1 MTDFYDELRDE
12 NAMLS
17 ALNDAQAATIRDMGQ
32 DNRALEAENARLVD
46 DLEVAYKAVN
56 EAACL
61 SNPDYKEARA
71 GPVITLDLIHQR
83 VQDAVGGML
92 RRRAEAVKAP
102 EYVIAVAAPKSIFVR
117 FANDGMRIR
126 KWDFKPFDGATEYSA
141 EQAEIYSDLWAHA
154 NIMALKLR
162 DIQNTEGLN
171 DDEERVLREFQEF
184 RVLKGGRFR
193 TYLIDAGKGE
203 G

>member
-32 DNRALEAENARLVD
+32 SNRALEAENARLVD
-46 DLEVAYKAVN
+46 ELEVAYKAVN

-92 RRRAEAVKAP
+92 
-102 EYVIAVAAPKSIFVR
+102 
-117 FANDGMRIR
+117 
-126 KWDFKPFDGATEYSA
+126 
-141 EQAEIYSDLWAHA
+141 
-154 NIMALKLR
+154 LR
-162 DIQNTEGLN
+162 DYFASKALNGLLSNDEYPPRELTSLEDIAAHYARISYVYADAMMTERENSN
-171 DDEERVLREFQEF
+171 DHP
-184 RVLKGGRFR
+184 
-193 TYLIDAGKGE
+193 
-203 G
+203 